1 MKYSMDWQLLSRFLG
16 YLKPH
21 QKLVFVGILAV
32 PFSILSSVL
41 LPWLII
47 RIIDD
52 KLMAGTI
59 DGLDWMILG
68 LCAVLMVNYAADAI
82 YTFFL
87 QKAGQLTI
95 LDLRMDM
102 FHRVLKFPRSYYDK
116 TPVGVTLTRLTS
128 DLEAIG
134 ESFAMGVLNM
144 IKDTLIT
151 LALLIF
157 LFSVSWKLTLVV
169 LLVVPPVYFITQFIR
184 KRLRVVYNRARVI
197 LSRSTGFLQECLNGI
212 KTIQLYSA
220 EEEVESKYEQF
231 TDQFFKAQTLSNL
244 YDAALFSIVSGI
256 TTITIGLM
264 IWYGAGE
271 VLAGWIS
278 LGILIGFINT
288 LDKIFIPIRDFTSQI
303 ADIQRALAGIEHIEE
318 LFEQALEEEQISP
331 EDVAWFENHLSQFE
345 NLEFENVKFK
355 YKDDGPDVL
364 RGISFTMKK
373 GDQIALVGSTGSGKS
388 TILRILTKT
397 YSNYQGSIKIN
408 GIELS
413 RIPKKV
419 LEKLFSLMQQEVF
432 LFDESLSFNI
442 SLGREGIDQKDVAA
456 AARYVYAHEFIETLP
471 EQYDFMVRDNGSNL
485 SSGQA
490 QLISFARAIAGGSE
504 IIMLDE
510 ATSSVDSVTEHLI
523 QKAIDRVF
531 QEKTVIAIAHRLSTI
546 QHSDQILVLEHG
558 VIKERG
564 SHQQL
569 LKMRGIYANLVQE
582 LDPLAIKEEVA

>member
-1 MKYSMDWQLLSRFLG
+1 MKKSQDWQLLARFLG
-16 YLKPH
+16 YLKPY
-21 QKLVFVGILAV
+21 QGLVTVGILAV
-32 PFSILSSVL
+32 PISVLSSVL

-52 KLMAGTI
+52 KLMSGNMAG
-59 DGLDWMILG
+59 LEWLILG
-68 LCAVLMVNYAADAI
+68 LCVVLICNYVADAI

-95 LDLRMDM
+95 MDLRMDM
-102 FHRVLKFPRSYYDK
+102 FQRVLKFPRAYYDK
-116 TPVGVTLTRLTS
+116 TPMGVTLTRLTS

-144 IKDTLIT
+144 VKDTIIT
-151 LALLIF
+151 VALVIF
-157 LFSVSWKLTLVV
+157 LFSISWKLTLVV
-169 LLVVPPVYFITQFIR
+169 MLVVPPVYYLTQFIR
-184 KRLRVVYNRARVI
+184 KRLRSIYTKTRVI
-197 LSRSTGFLQECLNGI
+197 LSESTGFLQECLNGM

-220 EEEVESKYEQF
+220 EAEVESKYQQF
-231 TDQFFKAQTLSNL
+231 TKQFYRAQTQSNI

-256 TTITIGLM
+256 TSITIGLM

-271 VLAGWIS
+271 VLAGWVS

-288 LDKIFIPIRDFTSQI
+288 LDKIFVPIRDFTSQI
-303 ADIQRALAGIEHIEE
+303 AAIQRALAGIEHIEE
-318 LFEQALEEEQISP
+318 LFQQAPEEKPLTSTDKSWLQ
-331 EDVAWFENHLSQFE
+331 NRLSQFE
-345 NLEFENVKFK
+345 SLEFKNVKFK
-355 YKDDGPDVL
+355 YKAEGPYVL
-364 RGISFTMKK
+364 CGISFKMKK

-388 TILRILTKT
+388 TIIRLLTKT
-397 YSNYQGSIKIN
+397 YDHYEGSIKIN

-413 RIPKKV
+413 QVPKSV
-419 LEKLFSLMQQEVF
+419 LGKLFSLMQQDVF
-432 LFDESLSFNI
+432 LFEESLSFNI
-442 SLGREGIDQKDVAA
+442 SLERDGISQKEVVAA
-456 AARYVYAHEFIETLP
+456 AQYVYAHEFIETLP
-471 EQYDFMVRDNGSNL
+471 ERYNFMVRDNGSNL

-531 QEKTVIAIAHRLSTI
+531 REKTVVAIAHRLSTI
-546 QHSDQILVLEHG
+546 QHSDQILVLG
-558 VIKERG
+558 NGTIKERG

-569 LKMRGIYANLVQE
+569 LEMQGIYANLVQE
-582 LDPLAIKEEVA
+582 WDQATLKKQG